1 MPCRALCLLLPPLL
15 TAAILLPLSF
25 CFFGNVFRVLM
36 FANISP
42 CASHADETLCSL
54 QFAARV
60 NNVQLGAAKK
70 KADPKLGVKLKRVTE

>member
-1 MPCRALCLLLPPLL
+1 
-15 TAAILLPLSF
+15 
-25 CFFGNVFRVLM
+25 M